1 MRPSTARGRRAG
13 KGRGDAGAVV
23 VGGQAGS
30 PLGLPYGI
38 APCAVLGDLD
48 FMHAA
53 LLLLPSVPA
62 DVPDQAHQ
70 GVSLVRR
77 LGHRSP
83 ASASQVPRPTA
94 GFSFR
99 RLCVCDCSFSLLLVL
114 AIENLFDLILC
125 TDDCCSAMAFCKDW

>member
-1 MRPSTARGRRAG
+1 VRTSTERGRRAG

-62 DVPDQAHQ
+62 DVPDQSHQ

-114 AIENLFDLILC
+114 AIENLFDLISC

>member
-1 MRPSTARGRRAG
+1 VRTSTERGRRAG

-30 PLGLPYGI
+30 ALGLPYGI
-38 APCAVLGDLD
+38 APCAVLGVLD

-53 LLLLPSVPA
+53 LFLLPSVPV

-114 AIENLFDLILC
+114 AIENLFDLISC
-125 TDDCCSAMAFCKDW
+125 TDD

>member
-1 MRPSTARGRRAG
+1 MRPSTARERRAG
-13 KGRGDAGAVV
+13 KGRGDADAVV

-114 AIENLFDLILC
+114 AIENLFDLISC
-125 TDDCCSAMAFCKDW
+125 TDD